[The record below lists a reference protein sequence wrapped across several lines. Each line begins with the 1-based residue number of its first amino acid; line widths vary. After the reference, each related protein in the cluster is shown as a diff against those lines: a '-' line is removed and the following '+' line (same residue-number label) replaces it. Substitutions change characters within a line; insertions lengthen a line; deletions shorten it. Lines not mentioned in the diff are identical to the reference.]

1 LNTDLVSDSKA
12 DERLIQVLAKYGL
25 ADSQVERFGTGLIND
40 TFLVSAGIEQQ
51 FVLQRLN
58 PLFTP
63 EINRDIDAL
72 TQHLFV
78 KNVSTQR
85 LIPADNGK
93 LWVEDEGYAWR
104 MATFMPGV
112 CLDMLATD
120 TQAAAAGDLL
130 ARFHRDVRD
139 LKIDLHG
146 KRLGVHD
153 TSYHLQELKNAL
165 TEHSEH
171 RNFKAINVLAQEIF
185 SQAEQLPELPLLID
199 RLVHGDP
206 KISNLV
212 FDASSGNGICMIDLD
227 TLAYM
232 PLPLELGDAFRSWCN
247 PRGEDTQRSE
257 FRLDFFAA
265 AVNAYAKVADSFL
278 FSQEWQNFI
287 SATRIIM
294 IELAARFA
302 TDALRECYFGWNPD
316 KFADRSAHN
325 QVRAAGQLE
334 LHRSLYEKQDEAEKI
349 VFNAF
354 TSI

>member
-1 LNTDLVSDSKA
+1 MNTDFLGDGNA

-40 TFLVSAGIEQQ
+40 TFLVTVAIDQQ

-63 EINRDIDAL
+63 EINRDINAL
-72 TQHLFV
+72 TLHLAI
-78 KNVSTQR
+78 KNAPTQR
-85 LIPADNGK
+85 LIPADNGN
-93 LWVEDEGYAWR
+93 LWIEDEGYAWR
-104 MATFMPGV
+104 MATFVPGV
-112 CLDMLATD
+112 CLDMLETAA
-120 TQAAAAGDLL
+120 QAAAAGDLL

-139 LKIDLHG
+139 LKIDLHS
-146 KRLGVHD
+146 KRLGVHN
-153 TSYHLQELKNAL
+153 TQHHLQELKTAL
-165 TEHSEH
+165 VQHGDH
-171 RNFKAINVLAQEIF
+171 RNFEAINVLAQEIF
-185 SQAEQLPELPLLID
+185 AQAAKLPALPLLID

-212 FDASSGNGICMIDLD
+212 FDESSGNGICMIDMD

-232 PLPLELGDAFRSWCN
+232 PLPLEMGDAFRSWCN

-257 FRLDFFAA
+257 FRLDLFSA
-265 AVNAYAKVADSFL
+265 AVNAYAKVADVFL
-278 FSQEWQNFI
+278 YSQEWQNFVP
-287 SATRIIM
+287 ATRTII

-334 LHRSLYEKQDEAEKI
+334 LHRSLYAKQDEAERI

-354 TSI
+354 TNI

>member
-1 LNTDLVSDSKA
+1 MNTNLVHDSKA
-12 DERLIQVLAKYGL
+12 DTRLTQVLAKYGL
-25 ADSQVERFGTGLIND
+25 ADSQVEPFGTGLIND
-40 TFLVSAGIEQQ
+40 TYLVTVAIDQQ

-63 EINRDIDAL
+63 EINHDIDAL
-72 TQHLFV
+72 TLHLAV
-78 KNVSTQR
+78 KGAVTQR

-112 CLDMLATD
+112 CLDMLETEA
-120 TQAAAAGDLL
+120 QAAAAGDLL

-139 LKIDLHG
+139 LKLELHS

-153 TSYHLQELKNAL
+153 TPYHLQELRTAL
-165 TEHSEH
+165 AEHSDH
-171 RNFKAINVLAQEIF
+171 RNFRAIEVLAQEIF
-185 SQAEQLPELPLLID
+185 AQAEQLPELPLLID

-247 PRGEDTQRSE
+247 PRGEDTQHSE
-257 FRLDFFAA
+257 FRLDFFEAA
-265 AVNAYAKVADSFL
+265 ITSYAKVADAFL
-278 FSQEWQNFI
+278 SSQEWLSFVP
-287 SATRIIM
+287 ATRIII

-316 KFADRSAHN
+316 KFADHSAHN

-334 LHRSLYEKQDEAEKI
+334 LHRSLSAKQDEAERI
-349 VFNAF
+349 VDNAF
-354 TSI
+354 TNA